1 MLISHVRPAVTP
13 SLSFAPAFV
22 PPDSSFPQLEDA
34 RKATG
39 SMIVPQVKGTLDFG
53 LFELRHIHAHSFSSN
68 SSERRLDLLCQGFE
82 SRCVELTGDDPL
94 RPQAQVEQ

>member
-1 MLISHVRPAVTP
+1 MP
-13 SLSFAPAFV
+13 
-22 PPDSSFPQLEDA
+22 E
-34 RKATG
+34 KAAG

-68 SSERRLDLLCQGFE
+68 SSEGRLDLLCQGFE